1 MIAEEYDT
9 YVTRHHSM
17 LRTLMLSFRSPIILL
32 VVFYFSSLSFANA
45 NVPFNYHFKK
55 LTNEEERRL
64 EAVSGSQDIKIEK
77 PGSLADLDA
86 RKKFLD
92 EKNLGKICKNH
103 FFSYFEKI
111 IPTRYLKDP
120 KDLRKS
126 AYSEILIHKIIM
138 GSSIF
143 FGTYTGVRDES
154 VDAGEHTLR
163 LLEAYAKKN
172 YPSMDQKQRYG
183 HTVGSAGQFFHAS
196 AWATQLLSNHP
207 NFTQDRK
214 TVINKWL
221 KNKILGEHIKYKKN
235 NAWFKS
241 HDGIKNKPI
250 TRKLSGIDGIN
261 CCTPM
266 GYESTRIQVD
276 NALMAGSILFN
287 DLEAFKSSLKGFVD
301 VIDTM
306 RIDGSLPY
314 QTSRGNAAI
323 WYQNLAINVLVA
335 MAEMAAYQ
343 GVDLYSFKSKTGT
356 DIHDA
361 ISFLL
366 ASIEN
371 TELIHKYAKRNIN
384 PWRSGNGVT
393 DPLDYTF
400 QVGKDK
406 IFKWQRGVNKSSF
419 LSWYEIYSYRFPD
432 HDNLKKLYK
441 ISEQTKKRLKN
452 SIVLPHEPPTP
463 LYNDYSGMSPSCLY
477 YRQNL
482 PY

>member
-163 LLEAYAKKN
+163 
-172 YPSMDQKQRYG
+172 
-183 HTVGSAGQFFHAS
+183 F
-196 AWATQLLSNHP
+196 
-207 NFTQDRK
+207 
-214 TVINKWL
+214 
-221 KNKILGEHIKYKKN
+221 
-235 NAWFKS
+235 
-241 HDGIKNKPI
+241 
-250 TRKLSGIDGIN
+250 
-261 CCTPM
+261 
-266 GYESTRIQVD
+266 
-276 NALMAGSILFN
+276 
-287 DLEAFKSSLKGFVD
+287 
-301 VIDTM
+301 
-306 RIDGSLPY
+306 
-314 QTSRGNAAI
+314 
-323 WYQNLAINVLVA
+323 
-335 MAEMAAYQ
+335 
-343 GVDLYSFKSKTGT
+343 
-356 DIHDA
+356 
-361 ISFLL
+361 
-366 ASIEN
+366 
-371 TELIHKYAKRNIN
+371 
-384 PWRSGNGVT
+384 
-393 DPLDYTF
+393 
-400 QVGKDK
+400 
-406 IFKWQRGVNKSSF
+406 
-419 LSWYEIYSYRFPD
+419 
-432 HDNLKKLYK
+432 
-441 ISEQTKKRLKN
+441 
-452 SIVLPHEPPTP
+452 
-463 LYNDYSGMSPSCLY
+463 
-477 YRQNL
+477 
-482 PY
+482 